1 MTEAPSVS
9 AETELKGL
17 RLPARTD
24 DEFTAVHTG
33 EANTPHLPS
42 SMSTQPLQP
51 EVHARAPFAVGRGRF
66 PALRCRPVVGRFLP
80 GGCFRH
86 QLLLP
91 SHYLVLTKPLSAA
104 GSRPFDVGPWS
115 AGSFPEGASAA
126 DQLLLPSHYLVLTK
140 PLRLDIQCQRAWSSG
155 IGVGAAGGPGGSQS
169 MHVCQHQPT
178 LVWPSPSVADLDN

>member
-91 SHYLVLTKPLSAA
+91 SHYLVLTKPL
-104 GSRPFDVGPWS
+104 
-115 AGSFPEGASAA
+115 
-126 DQLLLPSHYLVLTK
+126 
-140 PLRLDIQCQRAWSSG
+140 RLDIQCQRCAS
-155 IGVGAAGGPGGSQS
+155 IKI
-169 MHVCQHQPT
+169 
-178 LVWPSPSVADLDN
+178 VWKYLDNQGLSSLHQHLMTEAPLAFGSRRLGRPGARSTRGSWGARPLLPPTARTG